1 MLFYIITDRT
11 PTNTL
16 NADCTF
22 YNAHCA
28 LHKYMRKRS
37 NVVLYGEVHGV
48 DHSAV
53 HRNVLINVVKM
64 NSILFQIF
72 WEEKWALLVCQIL
85 LDPFVLRCAV
95 VIFRQDGLARE
106 GECVFC
112 PCGYQSRRWRF
123 GFGTR
128 GVGRG
133 SEWRGEGGEVKV
145 LLGKWGWGHE
155 DDGGGAMRM
164 DNRMFQNDTL

>member
-1 MLFYIITDRT
+1 MIIYSGGPENHIITDRT

-37 NVVLYGEVHGV
+37 NVVLYGEVHCV
-48 DHSAV
+48 V

-72 WEEKWALLVCQIL
+72 
-85 LDPFVLRCAV
+85 
-95 VIFRQDGLARE
+95 
-106 GECVFC
+106 
-112 PCGYQSRRWRF
+112 
-123 GFGTR
+123 
-128 GVGRG
+128 
-133 SEWRGEGGEVKV
+133 
-145 LLGKWGWGHE
+145 
-155 DDGGGAMRM
+155 
-164 DNRMFQNDTL
+164 

>member
-1 MLFYIITDRT
+1 MLFHIITDRT

-72 WEEKWALLVCQIL
+72 
-85 LDPFVLRCAV
+85 
-95 VIFRQDGLARE
+95 
-106 GECVFC
+106 
-112 PCGYQSRRWRF
+112 
-123 GFGTR
+123 
-128 GVGRG
+128 
-133 SEWRGEGGEVKV
+133 
-145 LLGKWGWGHE
+145 
-155 DDGGGAMRM
+155 
-164 DNRMFQNDTL
+164 

>member
-1 MLFYIITDRT
+1 MLFHIITDRS
-11 PTNTL
+11 PTDSL

-72 WEEKWALLVCQIL
+72 WEEKWALLLCQIL

-112 PCGYQSRRWRF
+112 PCGYQSRRWRLVL
-123 GFGTR
+123 GQG
-128 GVGRG
+128 
-133 SEWRGEGGEVKV
+133 EWGEVVNEEEKV
-145 LLGKWGWGHE
+145 EKWKCYWGN
-155 DDGGGAMRM
+155 GGGAMRM

>member
-1 MLFYIITDRT
+1 MCLLGSAQSHASNTGEKKYTGIASQRPLGAAMIIYSGGPENHIITDRT

-72 WEEKWALLVCQIL
+72 
-85 LDPFVLRCAV
+85 
-95 VIFRQDGLARE
+95 
-106 GECVFC
+106 
-112 PCGYQSRRWRF
+112 
-123 GFGTR
+123 
-128 GVGRG
+128 
-133 SEWRGEGGEVKV
+133 
-145 LLGKWGWGHE
+145 
-155 DDGGGAMRM
+155 
-164 DNRMFQNDTL
+164 